1 MGRSRDQG
9 ERLDPV
15 RWRPSRGG
23 LLRLAAIAVLL
34 VTAAGLVWFRSAVEP
49 CAVPVTA
56 ATAAADST
64 AAAGS
69 TAAAALDRGAA
80 PQVSGRPAIPT
91 GRVGVPVRLADPTAL
106 SLVHPGNLV
115 DLLRLDNEGDSTRI
129 ASAALVLDVTGADD
143 PMTGGL
149 LLALAPEQA
158 GQAVAGQGHGFAILI
173 RPG

>member
-1 MGRSRDQG
+1 MGRSHGPD

-15 RWRPSRGG
+15 RWRPSRGS

-34 VTAAGLVWFRSAVEP
+34 VTAAGLVWFRPAAKP
-49 CAVPVTA
+49 CTTPVTGATTEGSA
-56 ATAAADST
+56 AV
-64 AAAGS
+64 GS
-69 TAAAALDRGAA
+69 GASSKGSS
-80 PQVSGRPAIPT
+80 PRVSGKPSIPT

-106 SLVHPGNLV
+106 SLVHPGDLV
-115 DLLRLDNEGDSTRI
+115 DLLRLDDEGDSTRI

-143 PMTGGL
+143 PMTGAL

-158 GQAVAGQGHGFAILI
+158 GPAVATQGHGFAILI